1 MTDTDSG
8 NIVVANATNDLND
21 TINDVDEDAFSN
33 KKNRGKGRSYLLNK
47 FYTSFE
53 EAEQVIKNNFLNQQ
67 WLSKKTTDTMV
78 GCTRWYHCKY
88 KLCPARVQLVMNQAI
103 EGCTILYSDDEHV
116 HVEGRVLTVGI
127 DDKTKEK
134 IAELE
139 ALNLKP
145 AQILI
150 QLRNF
155 ATKIPSKNIKQY
167 LMIQTKFMPQIV
179 GLKLSMK
186 KEKLF
191 VYFEFSLQLSG
202 C

>member
-1 MTDTDSG
+1 
-8 NIVVANATNDLND
+8 
-21 TINDVDEDAFSN
+21 
-33 KKNRGKGRSYLLNK
+33 
-47 FYTSFE
+47 
-53 EAEQVIKNNFLNQQ
+53 
-67 WLSKKTTDTMV
+67 
-78 GCTRWYHCKY
+78 
-88 KLCPARVQLVMNQAI
+88 MNQAI

-155 ATKIPSKNIKQY
+155 ATKIPSLLQLNNLEK
-167 LMIQTKFMPQIV
+167 T
-179 GLKLSMK
+179 K
-186 KEKLF
+186 KEIRKNKNGTTNMTLQGIVDFYEKHKAIPDDPDQVYASDCWTKVVNEKGEIIRLF
-191 VYFEFSLQLSG
+191 RIFLTTKRLLTFTEYVI
-202 C
+202 